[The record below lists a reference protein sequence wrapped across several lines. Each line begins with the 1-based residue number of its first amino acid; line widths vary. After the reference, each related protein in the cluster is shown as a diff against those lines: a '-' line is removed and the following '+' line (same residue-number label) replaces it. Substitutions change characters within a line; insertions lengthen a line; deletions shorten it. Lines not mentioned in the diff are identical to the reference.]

1 MPGGR
6 RSPVDRAMRELV
18 QAHLRG
24 GLAPAASV
32 DEAVHVASAIS
43 RRNFLRLSAAAGA
56 GVVLSACTPGSGT
69 PSPSGSGRAETLS
82 NDDPRVVIVGAGLA
96 GLTAAYRLDQAGVAS
111 QVYEARDRIGGRCW
125 SAREWQG
132 GQVCEHGGEFIDTR
146 HVHIRDLADEL
157 GLQLDDLFAT
167 WGDDWDWF
175 TWVDGARAE
184 PIEILAPMNEAAKEI
199 ARIAKANG
207 SFLAP
212 SATPEA
218 VAFDQMSEAE
228 WITEATGE
236 SMDSTMGR
244 LITQRQAGWYG
255 LDPDQLG
262 ATNLLDFYASDWLG
276 ADERYTTHGGNDQI
290 PRGLLD
296 TLPEGSVTLE
306 AALES
311 ITRTGAGTYEVRFAG
326 VKAPVLADHLIVT
339 VPFNVLKDVDLTG
352 AGISARKLRAIDQ
365 LSMGTNAKVLMQ
377 FDRPFS
383 DFGLWSG
390 SVARADDP
398 IWGTWE
404 SGTTDGVA
412 AQGFGM
418 LTVFAGGREG
428 ASYDTTQAHGPAP
441 PSVVD
446 ATLAALDEMV
456 PGVAGAH
463 SGDAWLDFW
472 AIDPWVRGSYAA
484 FGPGDTTS
492 FLGIMGIPEGGLHF
506 AGEHTS
512 MFSQGYLNGGV
523 ESGGRAAA
531 EVLDTLGIE
540 HPAELANAIRR
551 QRQYEPNYPWD

>member
-1 MPGGR
+1 MHPVCPTVQLPSVPLTLGTDAAGRRDAIDAWRTPIAGGSSDARTSAGASAWRSGSGGIGGGR
-6 RSPVDRAMRELV
+6 RSRRLGDLPAKLL
-18 QAHLRG
+18 AAFGGGGRG
-24 GLAPAASV
+24 RGAVGLHA
-32 DEAVHVASAIS
+32 
-43 RRNFLRLSAAAGA
+43 
-56 GVVLSACTPGSGT
+56 GSGT
-69 PSPSGSGRAETLS
+69 PSPSGSGRAETPS
-82 NDDPRVVIVGAGLA
+82 NDD
-96 GLTAAYRLDQAGVAS
+96 Q
-111 QVYEARDRIGGRCW
+111 ARDRIGGRCW

-296 TLPEGSVTLE
+296 ALPEGSVTLE

-311 ITRTGAGTYEVRFAG
+311 ITRTGAGTYEARFAG
-326 VKAPVLADHLIVT
+326 VKAPVVADHLSS
-339 VPFNVLKDVDLTG
+339 PFRSTC
-352 AGISARKLRAIDQ
+352 
-365 LSMGTNAKVLMQ
+365 
-377 FDRPFS
+377 
-383 DFGLWSG
+383 
-390 SVARADDP
+390 
-398 IWGTWE
+398 
-404 SGTTDGVA
+404 
-412 AQGFGM
+412 
-418 LTVFAGGREG
+418 
-428 ASYDTTQAHGPAP
+428 
-441 PSVVD
+441 
-446 ATLAALDEMV
+446 
-456 PGVAGAH
+456 
-463 SGDAWLDFW
+463 
-472 AIDPWVRGSYAA
+472 
-484 FGPGDTTS
+484 
-492 FLGIMGIPEGGLHF
+492 
-506 AGEHTS
+506 
-512 MFSQGYLNGGV
+512 
-523 ESGGRAAA
+523 
-531 EVLDTLGIE
+531 
-540 HPAELANAIRR
+540 
-551 QRQYEPNYPWD
+551 